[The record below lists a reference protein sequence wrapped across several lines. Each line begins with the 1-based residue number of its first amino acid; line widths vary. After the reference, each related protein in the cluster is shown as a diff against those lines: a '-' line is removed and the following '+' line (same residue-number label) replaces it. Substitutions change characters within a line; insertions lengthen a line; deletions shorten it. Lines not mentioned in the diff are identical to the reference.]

1 MRKYVWI
8 AVPFLL
14 LGCGDSSTGPDSNL
28 TGVWQFSGTFS
39 NASLQVSCNATGTA
53 NITQSGSNLS
63 GNAAQQGS
71 CNGPGGVVDN
81 SGSGN
86 ITGGQLNGRSVTF
99 QWDECSY
106 TGTVTGEPANRM
118 SGSTTCTIALLGQD
132 YTFTGQWQA
141 SR

>member
-1 MRKYVWI
+1 
-8 AVPFLL
+8 L
-14 LGCGDSSTGPDSNL
+14 
-28 TGVWQFSGTFS
+28 WQFSGTFS

-53 NITQSGSNLS
+53 NLTQSGNNLS
-63 GNAAQQGS
+63 GTAVQQGS
-71 CNGPGGVVDN
+71 CNGPGGTIDN

-86 ITGGQLNGRSVTF
+86 ITGGQLNGTSVSF

-106 TGTVTGEPANRM
+106 TGTVSGDPANRM
-118 SGSTTCTIALLGQD
+118 SGNTTCTIAVLGQD